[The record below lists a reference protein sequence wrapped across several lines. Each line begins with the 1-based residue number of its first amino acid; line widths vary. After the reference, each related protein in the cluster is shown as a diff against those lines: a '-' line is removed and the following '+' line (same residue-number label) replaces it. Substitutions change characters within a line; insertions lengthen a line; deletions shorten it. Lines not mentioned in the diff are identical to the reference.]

1 MFCDEGL
8 GELRVKAKASRRFE
22 VVEDEG
28 SVAGPKISI
37 SLSSLG
43 EGGRGEGTGMVIPPS
58 SGRGWRK
65 GGGGGRGLLGLL

>member
-8 GELRVKAKASRRFE
+8 GELRVKARASRRFE

-28 SVAGPKISI
+28 GVAGPKISM
-37 SLSSLG
+37 SLSSLD
-43 EGGRGEGTGMVIPPS
+43 EGVRGAGGMVISPS

-65 GGGGGRGLLGLL
+65 GGGGRGLLGLL